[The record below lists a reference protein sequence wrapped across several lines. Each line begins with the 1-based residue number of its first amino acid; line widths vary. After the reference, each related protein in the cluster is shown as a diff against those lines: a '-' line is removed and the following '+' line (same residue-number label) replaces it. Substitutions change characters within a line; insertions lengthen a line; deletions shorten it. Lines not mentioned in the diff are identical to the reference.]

1 MTRKTLLAA
10 ATAAATIAVFP
21 AAANAATVNV
31 TGTLIT
37 VTGDGTDEA
46 ITIADAG
53 GVITVDGAATTAAA
67 DNTFDLTVN
76 AAGGVDTILVNT
88 PNLRIVTLNGDAG
101 NDTITGNA
109 DNDVIN
115 GGDGLDTLNGGAGND
130 RISGNNDNDT
140 MNGDAGN
147 DVMVWN
153 PGDDDDVI
161 NGGAGGG
168 DEAELNGGNGPE
180 AFSATPLPN
189 GRAKFERLSPAPFN
203 LDVSPANDTERLVLN
218 GNGGD
223 DTMVSDPTVTHAM
236 LLNGGTG
243 LDTLGG
249 GGGADLINGG
259 DDNDT
264 LTGGPGIDRLVGD
277 RGGDSMDGGADDDTL
292 VWNNGDGS
300 DVMDGQTG
308 LDRIEVNGASG
319 AGDAFEIAPN
329 GPRAKFDRT
338 NLVPFTLDIGT
349 AEVLDVRGLGGDDT
363 FLAKAGTP
371 LAVLADGGAG
381 NDTLTGAA
389 EADTFFGGIGNDT
402 LTGGAGPDLLDGQ
415 EGDDRLLAHDDAG
428 DLVRGGTGNDFA
440 QADATSV
447 DVVVDVETIDRP
459 APLDARAT
467 AVDVRTK
474 NANLTVKNGRRSTKI
489 SLRCPAAEAG
499 GCKGRLTLLTA
510 KKFNVNRNKA
520 RLVLGSA
527 RFDLSPGQTKK
538 VTVRLPNGIKALA
551 KNGKVAMLA
560 QTASRDAAGNLAQ
573 DSARV
578 ALDVRR

>member
-10 ATAAATIAVFP
+10 ATAAASIAVFP
-21 AAANAATVNV
+21 AAANAATVTVLAPN
-31 TGTLIT
+31 IT
-37 VTGDGTDEA
+37 VAGDGTGEV

-53 GVITVDGAATTAAA
+53 GFITVDGAPTTAPA

-76 AAGGVDTILVNT
+76 AGGGNDTVVVNT
-88 PNLRIVTLNGDAG
+88 ALLRTTTLNGEAG
-101 NDTITGNA
+101 NDTLTGSA
-109 DNDVIN
+109 DNDIIN

-153 PGDDDDVI
+153 PGDDDDVM

-168 DEAELNGGNGPE
+168 DDAELNGGNGPE
-180 AFSATPLPN
+180 TFSATPLAA
-189 GRAKFERLSPAPFN
+189 GRVKFERLTPAPFN

-223 DTMVSDPTVTHAM
+223 DTMTSDPAVTHAM

-243 LDTLGG
+243 LDALGG
-249 GGGADLINGG
+249 GGGADFVNGG

-277 RGGDSMDGGADDDTL
+277 RGGDSMDGGTEDDTL

-300 DVMDGQTG
+300 DVMDGQAG
-308 LDRIEVNGASG
+308 LDKVEVNGASG
-319 AGDAFEIAPN
+319 AGDAFEIAAN
-329 GPRAKFDRT
+329 GVRAKFDRT

-349 AEVLDVRGLGGDDT
+349 AEALDVRGLGGDDT
-363 FLAKAGTP
+363 FLARAGTP
-371 LAVLADGGAG
+371 LAVVADGGAG
-381 NDTLTGAA
+381 NDTLTGEA
-389 EADTFFGGIGNDT
+389 EPDTFLGGAGNDI

-415 EGDDRLLAHDDAG
+415 DGDDRLLARDSAG
-428 DLVRGGTGNDFA
+428 DLVRGGIGVNFA
-440 QADATSV
+440 EVDRT
-447 DVVVDVETIDRP
+447 DVVADVETID
-459 APLDARAT
+459 APSAGSTAT
-467 AVDVRTK
+467 PVDVRSRNAKLTIK
-474 NANLTVKNGRRSTKI
+474 NRRASTKI
-489 SLRCPAAEAG
+489 SLRCPAGTG

-510 KKFNVNRNKA
+510 KSFTIRGTKV

-527 RFDLSPGQTKK
+527 RIDLSAGQTKK
-538 VTVRLPNGIKALA
+538 VTVRLPKGVTKLA
-551 KNGKVAMLA
+551 KNGKLALLA

-578 ALDVRR
+578 QLNVR